1 MQVNAE
7 QLRRCLFAIMGLN
20 DTAWENLFDKYHI
33 LSEIERDGQFII
45 SANQIKEFREPRLM
59 TKFDHKVNLPAIF
72 AANNLSILPIT
83 RGDYI
88 ISSFSAYKEFDE
100 PSTEVQ
106 KISIPAHIQSLMPQ
120 FLVSEAIA
128 LNCANACGILNDF
141 LEDDE
146 LVPTVSGRMSSG
158 GFRFN
163 IDTALGTKCITVNN
177 SQIEIDAAYEG
188 IHYLSLFE
196 AKRDLSDDFL
206 IRQLYYPFRVWSGR
220 VTKTVKPVFLIFS
233 NGVFNLYQYQFDN
246 PQNYN
251 SLHLVKQKNYV
262 IATEIGLA
270 DIDNLLRTVP
280 LVNEP
285 DISFPQADRMSRIV
299 NLIEL
304 LNEKPMS
311 KQDITSEYAFDERQ
325 TNYYTDA
332 GRYLGLIDKSRDS
345 DGIILFQ
352 LSALGRR
359 VMELEYKE
367 RQLAIVSQ
375 ILAHKV
381 FNETLRLHLECGE
394 MPDKHT
400 IVQIMKRSNLYHVE
414 AESTYLRRSSTVIG
428 WINWILGLIEE

>member
-1 MQVNAE
+1 
-7 QLRRCLFAIMGLN
+7 MGLN
-20 DTAWENLFDKYHI
+20 DAAWESLFDKYHI
-33 LSEIERDGQFII
+33 LAEIERNGQFVI

-59 TKFDHKVNLPAIF
+59 TKFDHKINLPNIF
-72 AANNLSILPIT
+72 VANNLSILPIT
-83 RGDYI
+83 RGDYV

-100 PSTEVQ
+100 PSQDVQ
-106 KISIPAHIQSLMPQ
+106 RISIPAHIQSLMPQ

-158 GFRFN
+158 SFEFGIN
-163 IDTALGTKCITVNN
+163 TAFGTKNITVSN

-206 IRQLYYPFRVWSGR
+206 VRQLYYPFRVWSER

-233 NGVFNLYQYQFDN
+233 NGMFNLYQYQFED

-251 SLHLVKQKNYV
+251 SLILVKQRNYI
-262 IATEIGLA
+262 IATEICLA
-270 DIDNLLRTVP
+270 DIENLLRTVP
-280 LVNEP
+280 LVQEP

-299 NLIEL
+299 NLVEL
-304 LNEKPMS
+304 LNEKPMT

-332 GRYLGLIDKSRDS
+332 GRYLGLIDKTHDE
-345 DGIILFQ
+345 DGNILFQ
-352 LSALGRR
+352 LFACGHRI
-359 VMELEYKE
+359 MGLEYKE
-367 RQLAIVSQ
+367 RQLALVTQ
-375 ILAHKV
+375 ILMHKV
-381 FNETLRLHLECGE
+381 FNETLKLHLQCGE
-394 MPDKHT
+394 MPDKQT
-400 IVQIMKRSNLYHVE
+400 IIQIMKRSNLYRVE
-414 AESTYLRRSSTVIG
+414 ADSTYLRRSSTVVG
-428 WINWILGLIEE
+428 WVNWILGIIEE

>member
-1 MQVNAE
+1 
-7 QLRRCLFAIMGLN
+7 MGLN
-20 DTAWENLFDKYHI
+20 DAAWESLFDKYHI
-33 LSEIERDGQFII
+33 LAEIERNGQFVI

-59 TKFDHKVNLPAIF
+59 TKFDHKINLPNIF
-72 AANNLSILPIT
+72 VANNLSILPIA
-83 RGDYI
+83 RGDYV

-100 PSTEVQ
+100 PSQDVQ
-106 KISIPAHIQSLMPQ
+106 RISIPAHIQSLMPQ

-158 GFRFN
+158 SFEFGIN
-163 IDTALGTKCITVNN
+163 TAFGTKNITVIN

-206 IRQLYYPFRVWSGR
+206 VRQLYYPFRVWSER

-233 NGVFNLYQYQFDN
+233 NGMFNLYQYQFED

-251 SLHLVKQKNYV
+251 SLIIVKQRNYV
-262 IATEIGLA
+262 IATEICLA
-270 DIDNLLRTVP
+270 DIENLLRTVP
-280 LVNEP
+280 LVQEP

-299 NLIEL
+299 NLVEL
-304 LNEKPMS
+304 LNEKPMT

-332 GRYLGLIDKSRDS
+332 GRYLGLIDKTHDE
-345 DGIILFQ
+345 DGNILFQ
-352 LSALGRR
+352 LSAGGHRI
-359 VMELEYKE
+359 MGLEYKE
-367 RQLAIVSQ
+367 RQLALVTQ
-375 ILAHKV
+375 ILMHKV
-381 FNETLRLHLECGE
+381 FNETLKLHLQCGE
-394 MPDKHT
+394 MPDKQT
-400 IVQIMKRSNLYHVE
+400 IIRIMKRSNLYRVE
-414 AESTYLRRSSTVIG
+414 ADSTYLRRSSTVVG
-428 WINWILGLIEE
+428 WVNWILGIIEE

>member
-1 MQVNAE
+1 
-7 QLRRCLFAIMGLN
+7 MGLN

-163 IDTALGTKCITVNN
+163 IDTAFGTKCITVNN

-188 IHYLSLFE
+188 VHYLSLFE

-262 IATEIGLA
+262 IATEIGLT

-332 GRYLGLIDKSRDS
+332 GRYLGLIDKIRDS

-394 MPDKHT
+394 MPDKQT

>member
-1 MQVNAE
+1 
-7 QLRRCLFAIMGLN
+7 MGLN

-100 PSTEVQ
+100 PSTDVQ

-163 IDTALGTKCITVNN
+163 IDTAFGTKCITVNN

-400 IVQIMKRSNLYHVE
+400 IVQIMKRSNLYHIE